1 MDDNDRLDVDLLLH
15 LNAACREW
23 TYNCLVDTIV
33 HDMFAEE
40 IQNKRLNRVFVLF
53 FINDDDM

>member
-1 MDDNDRLDVDLLLH
+1 VDDNDRSDVDLL
-15 LNAACREW
+15 NAACDEW

-40 IQNKRLNRVFVLF
+40 IHNKRLNRVFVLF